1 VCLLCDILYR
11 MMAALEECSLKK
23 TPNHILGALI
33 VNGTKIQS
41 INVLLKENPNPSID
55 VLVTN

>member
-1 VCLLCDILYR
+1 